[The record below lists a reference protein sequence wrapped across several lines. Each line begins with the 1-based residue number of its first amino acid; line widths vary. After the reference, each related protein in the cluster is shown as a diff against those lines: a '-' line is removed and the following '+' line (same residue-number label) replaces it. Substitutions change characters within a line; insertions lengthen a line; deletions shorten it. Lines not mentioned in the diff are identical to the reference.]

1 MDHAVIRRRT
11 RPLND
16 REAAIFAE
24 RVRIYR
30 LALRLTQN
38 RDAAEDLTQ
47 EALLRGYR
55 SRETPDSWG
64 AWLTRVAINLFLN
77 ETARKKPLPLEIEP
91 VHSGSDEMLAIEMAL
106 GKLPKEQQALLA
118 LAHGEGLN
126 YGELAETLGIPVGT
140 VGSRL
145 HAARAAFRVAYG
157 EEA

>member
-1 MDHAVIRRRT
+1 MNA
-11 RPLND
+11 

-55 SRETPDSWG
+55 SREIPDSWA
-64 AWLTRVAINLFLN
+64 AWLTRVTINLFLN
-77 ETARKKPLPLEIEP
+77 EAARKKPLPLEVEP
-91 VHSGSDEMLAIEMAL
+91 VHSGTDEMLAIEMAL
-106 GKLPKEQQALLA
+106 RKLPKEQQALLA

-126 YGELAETLGIPVGT
+126 YAEISSTLGIPEGT

-145 HAARAAFRVAYG
+145 HHARAAFRAAYG
-157 EEA
+157 EER